1 MVRRDALVAI
11 DEGSRFFPAG
21 QAPRSLFEV
30 LTGGRERG
38 HNSIFVTQMLRGC
51 GGGGSMD
58 VEIRRQMNH
67 LISFRLT

>member
-21 QAPRSLFEV
+21 QAPRCLFEV

-38 HNSIFVTQMLRGC
+38 HNLIFVTQMLRGS
-51 GGGGSMD
+51 GGGGGID
-58 VEIRRQMNH
+58 VGIRRQMSH
-67 LISFRLT
+67 LISFRMT